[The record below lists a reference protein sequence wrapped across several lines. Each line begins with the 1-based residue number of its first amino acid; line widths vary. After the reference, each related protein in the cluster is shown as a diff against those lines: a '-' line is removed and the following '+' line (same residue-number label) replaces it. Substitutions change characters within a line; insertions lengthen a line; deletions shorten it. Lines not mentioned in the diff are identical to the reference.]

1 MSLIHLM
8 GLKKVLK
15 NSTTVNLDN
24 GAKTATTYSIIFQ
37 LAKIWNINE
46 KGTPVRQ
53 QLT

>member
-24 GAKTATTYSIIFQ
+24 GAKTATTYSTIPPSQ
-37 LAKIWNINE
+37 S
-46 KGTPVRQ
+46 
-53 QLT
+53 LTLVIGS